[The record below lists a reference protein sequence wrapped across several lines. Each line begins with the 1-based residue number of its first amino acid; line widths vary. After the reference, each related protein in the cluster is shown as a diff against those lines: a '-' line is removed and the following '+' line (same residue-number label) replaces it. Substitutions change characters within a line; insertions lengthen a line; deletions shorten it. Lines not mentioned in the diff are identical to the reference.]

1 MSNDLIL
8 SIKNRLAEI
17 GGEIDEDTRAVAG
30 SSGGVKRISL
40 KGGVFRKYV
49 GGKEVAAIE
58 DRHMNV
64 IFVKMAHHPSRN
76 YYSQG
81 YQEGARVSPACW
93 SADSKTPDPEVK
105 NPQAQSCDQCPQS
118 VKGSG
123 QGGTGT
129 ACRLQWRTAVVLPND
144 ISGDVMQLTLP
155 SQSCFGEGDSGRLPF
170 RPYIQFLAN
179 NNISAGRVV
188 TRMQFD
194 TKSPVPR
201 VLFSAVEAVDPDD
214 MQAIVMQ
221 GKSQAAETAIKLTVF
236 QADGGTNR
244 APAVRVAPS
253 VDDRQ
258 LELPL
263 DADADEVE
271 VQAEEM
277 PEPVKRDPKKAGNS
291 AEIDVPDVIAKWSK
305 KG

>member
-17 GGEIDEDTRAVAG
+17 GGGIDDDTRAVAG
-30 SSGGVKRISL
+30 GGGGTKRISI

-58 DRHMNV
+58 DRHMQV
-64 IFVKMAHHPSRN
+64 IFVKMAHNPSRT
-76 YYSQG
+76 YYAQG

-105 NPQAQSCDQCPQS
+105 TPQAPSCDRCPQS
-118 VKGSG
+118 IKGSG
-123 QGGTGT
+123 QSGTGT

-144 ISGDVMQLTLP
+144 MGGDVMQLVLP
-155 SQSCFGEGDSGRLPF
+155 PTSCFGEGESGRLPF
-170 RPYIQFLAN
+170 RPYIQYLAN
-179 NNISAGRVV
+179 NDISAGRVV

-201 VLFSAVEAVDPDD
+201 VLFSAVAPVEMEDT
-214 MQAIVMQ
+214 QTIVQQ
-221 GKSQAAETAIKLTVF
+221 GKSAAAEAAIKLTVY
-236 QADGGTNR
+236 QADE
-244 APAVRVAPS
+244 PVRSARTVPEES
-253 VDDRQ
+253 Q
-258 LELPL
+258 MELPF
-263 DADADEVE
+263 DEAATEVE
-271 VQAEEM
+271 EAEL
-277 PEPVKRDPKKAGNS
+277 EPVKRGVKKEATTD
-291 AEIDVPDVIAKWSK
+291 AADVPDIIAKWSK

>member
-30 SSGGVKRISL
+30 SSGGVKRISI

-64 IFVKMAHHPSRN
+64 IFVKMAHNPSRN

-81 YQEGARVSPACW
+81 YQEGARVSPSCW
-93 SADSKTPDPEVK
+93 SADSKTPDPEVT
-105 NPQAQSCDQCPQS
+105 NPQAASCDRCPRS

-144 ISGDVMQLTLP
+144 VGGDVMQLTLP
-155 SQSCFGEGDSGRLPF
+155 PTSCFGEGESGRLPF
-170 RPYIQFLAN
+170 RPYIQYLAN

-201 VLFSAVEAVDPDD
+201 VLFNAVEAVDPDD
-214 MQAIVMQ
+214 MQTIVLQ

-236 QADGGTNR
+236 QAD
-244 APAVRVAPS
+244 APVQAPRVRDS
-253 VDDRQ
+253 SQ

-263 DADADEVE
+263 DTDEDEVE

-277 PEPVKRDPKKAGNS
+277 PEPVKRETKKAGNS
-291 AEIDVPDVIAKWSK
+291 AEVDVPDVIAKWSK